1 MECRACDSHPT
12 QSARN
17 LVGHPLDRCVW
28 SSLTTRH
35 AAEAIGKPPALRYH
49 PDHGP
54 FAAAADSSAENLA
67 IMRGEIPFLH
77 VFAANTSAI
86 KLYEKLGFVLRR
98 EVILTTLA
106 PL

>member
-1 MECRACDSHPT
+1 MISKAVGMECRACDSHPT

-17 LVGHPLDRCVW
+17 LVSHPLDRCVW
-28 SSLTTRH
+28 RM
-35 AAEAIGKPPALRYH
+35 KPDAYTEISGVCSH
-49 PDHGP
+49 PDYRGRGYAGELTRL
-54 FAAAADSSAENLA
+54 AAKRI

-98 EVILTTLA
+98 A
-106 PL
+106 Q